1 MKALILLSSLGV
13 ISLLSEIFRF
23 KKALYPIIL
32 LGLIA
37 ALGINIM
44 DWNLPLDK
52 QLFWKMMKVD
62 HYAVAFSSVLI
73 AVVILWYIMAADYF
87 KEESNQTDRTALI
100 LFALV
105 GAVVMVS
112 YTNMAMLFLGIEIL
126 SISVYVLAGSNKND
140 VLSNESA
147 FKYLIMGAF
156 ASGFLL
162 FGIALIY
169 GSTRSFDL
177 TEIGNALIVNQGN
190 ISPIFYVGV
199 LMMLVA
205 LLFKVSAAPFHFW
218 APDVY
223 QGAPT
228 VITAYMATIVKTA
241 AFAAFLKLFM
251 SCFTSV
257 GDVWINIVWV
267 VAAITLLIGN
277 ITAVLQISVKRM
289 LAYSSIAHAGYMLL
303 ALLASNNYSAGAILF
318 YSLAYSIGSI
328 ATFGVLKIVSENNGN
343 DALDA
348 FNGLGKR
355 NPLLAF
361 VMTVALLSLA
371 GIPPTAGFFAK
382 YYIFTSAFQA
392 GFPGLVLIAIIASL
406 VGVYYYFKLIIA
418 MYFKTPSTETS
429 IEIGVN
435 HKLLFILIVILT
447 IALGVVPDFI
457 IRLL

>member
-23 KKALYPIIL
+23 KKVLYPIVL
-32 LGLIA
+32 FGLIG
-37 ALGINIM
+37 ALVLNMM
-44 DWNLPLDK
+44 DWNL
-52 QLFWKMMKVD
+52 QNNLFFGMMRVD

-73 AVVILWYIMAADYF
+73 ITVIFWYMMAASYF
-87 KEESNQTDRTALI
+87 KEESNQTDRTTLI

-105 GAVVMVS
+105 GGVIMTS

-140 VLSNESA
+140 PSSNEAA

-156 ASGFLL
+156 ATGFLL
-162 FGIALIY
+162 FGITLIY
-169 GSTRSFDL
+169 GATRSFDL
-177 TEIGNALIVNQGN
+177 TEIANAILINQSK

-199 LMMLVA
+199 LLMLVGM
-205 LLFKVSAAPFHFW
+205 LFKISAAPFHFW

-228 VITAYMATIVKTA
+228 VITAYMATVVKTA

-251 SCFTSV
+251 TCFVAVSETWM
-257 GDVWINIVWV
+257 DVVWV
-267 VAAITLLIGN
+267 AAALTLLVGN
-277 ITAVLQISVKRM
+277 ITAVLQTSVKRM

-303 ALLASNNYSAGAILF
+303 ALLAANNYTTSGIL
-318 YSLAYSIGSI
+318 YYTLAYSIGSI
-328 ATFGVLKIVSENNGN
+328 ATFGVLKIVSETSGN
-343 DALDA
+343 DSLDA

-371 GIPPTAGFFAK
+371 GIPPAAGFFAK
-382 YYIFTSAFQA
+382 YYIFTAAFQA
-392 GFPGLVLIAIIASL
+392 GYPILVLIAIVASL
-406 VGVYYYFKLIIA
+406 VGVYYYFKIIIA
-418 MYFKTPSTETS
+418 MYFKSSESSAIISTM
-429 IEIGVN
+429 N
-435 HKLLFILIVILT
+435 QKLLFLLLAAITL
-447 IALGVVPDFI
+447 ALGILPEMVI
-457 IRLL
+457 KLL